1 MLGNGHDSC
10 KAAEGDV
17 NMHIDFDGVLKAIL
31 AAICALCGFLFGDM
45 DGLMI
50 ALVALIVL
58 DYISGLIAAVIEK
71 RLSSAVGA
79 RGIAKKVF
87 MLLIVAIANIVDINV
102 IGEGHALKTVT
113 VVFYLCN
120 ECISLIE
127 NAGRIGVPVPQKLL
141 QVLEQLK
148 NKDE

>member
-1 MLGNGHDSC
+1 
-10 KAAEGDV
+10 
-17 NMHIDFDGVLKAIL
+17 MHVDFDGVLKAIL
-31 AAICALCGFLFGDM
+31 AAICTVCGFLFGDM

-58 DYISGLIAAVIEK
+58 DYISGVTAAAVEH
-71 RLSSAVGA
+71 RLSSEVGA
-79 RGIAKKVF
+79 KGIAKKVF

-113 VVFYLCN
+113 VVFYICN

-127 NAGRIGVPVPQKLL
+127 NAGRLGVPVPKKLL
-141 QVLEQLK
+141 DVLEQLK
-148 NKDE
+148 NKDK

>member
-1 MLGNGHDSC
+1 
-10 KAAEGDV
+10 
-17 NMHIDFDGVLKAIL
+17 MHISFESAWRAIL
-31 AAICALCGFLFGDM
+31 AGICTICGFLFGDR

-58 DYISGLIAAVIEK
+58 DYISGVTAAAVEH
-71 RLSSAVGA
+71 RLSSEVGA

-113 VVFYLCN
+113 VVFYICN

-127 NAGRIGVPVPQKLL
+127 NA
-141 QVLEQLK
+141 
-148 NKDE
+148 